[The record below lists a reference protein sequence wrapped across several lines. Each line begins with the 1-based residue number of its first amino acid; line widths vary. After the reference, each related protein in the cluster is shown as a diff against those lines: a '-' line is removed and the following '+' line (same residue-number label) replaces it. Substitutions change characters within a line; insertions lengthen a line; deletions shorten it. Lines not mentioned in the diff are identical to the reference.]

1 MTQPSIRARCL
12 AALVVAAG
20 SLPPLPPQ
28 AAGGEI
34 LGKVFRGMSRAV
46 EDRHARGPATMVDC
60 RVEQLAG
67 EIDWL
72 EKYIGRYGSIVAKH
86 PDVWGQSRLTRHR
99 VEYEKLLVAE
109 LGSFKELN
117 NASLRRSDQSFLG
130 MALAVQAAA
139 SPRATIPSSGA
150 TSSVMNMIS
159 TGADPA
165 EAIPFT
171 RNAPF
176 AATDKP
182 FATFGLAD
190 ENTIG
195 LEPTIHLD
203 HLDRYVK
210 HLQELRRINE
220 GDDNGDS
227 PGYALNLV
235 RIPVSVLPGQFTQR
249 GHGAEITVTADLQLG
264 DDLLPTTFR
273 NLVINDLVDTIAPS
287 LTFAANDPET
297 RSAAWTEVNQNAVR
311 RKIAVTEAQA
321 QRWQHEYDRLAQDV
335 KKAEEAQNSLAS
347 KLIDN
352 LSSID
357 VLALKTTELQALF
370 NPSVEARASVPVAD
384 DAAQKKRNASM
395 AIKSLFAD
403 GPAALSAQ
411 SDQKRKAHNTA
422 INRASQALAAFTQ
435 RGGQQ
440 NLSELI
446 ETARQEVV
454 RDNPLQSLEAS
465 KADTM
470 QFDRNAAKDKLNRII
485 ADLNTARRS
494 LGDTTKTLRAL
505 RAKLSSA
512 SPAAIPSTKSRRSR
526 LPIPPSQFVDVGG
539 VQQVSL
545 LVTRTYE
552 ALSSHP
558 ANRPCIDYNDVRG
571 LLGEELQAAYDLL
584 SQPTF
589 QAVWADLAGWNIP
602 ELVRTRQINRLEA
615 VRCAFLGQLG
625 FEDALPTPPGT
636 EVADAGPPCCDA
648 DGPCCNKTECH
659 RICRTVTGAL
669 AWMILVESALLN
681 ERLIEDMQTAA
692 SSQGRLTAPGGGCA
706 GPFYGPHPAPEAR
719 LAFNDY
725 VRLRWPIR
733 VFALDPVAQEQN
745 IEDMY
750 SKQREMQIAMAV
762 AANGGR
768 LNSQAAMRYARRLET
783 DMATIALNKTAVA
796 FSHGS
801 DTFGWR
807 FYPRFQSPPT
817 RNNIAA
823 FADTLIGS
831 NSQTR
836 DLADRRLEPGIRE
849 CTAIIVMPSF
859 VPYVTFDVRT
869 NWFSLNHP
877 QQTDL
882 NMRRTLELSRSI
894 KAMQNSAAHCAQCAG
909 LYRDGEVARLL
920 RRVDQ
925 LDRELPLQSM
935 LAQIPYENTSGGFEL
950 FNTGVTDL
958 APELV
963 GWYGAPGI
971 DPNGATTL
979 FLVGKGFSVLDT
991 RVVAGGKLA
1000 TDVELLSRQVVKVV
1014 IPSGVMPIKKPSA
1027 RDCCPP
1033 PERGPCAATTTSGLE
1048 PQALGWSNA
1057 PALQGATAARRLA
1070 APGPLR
1076 AAAAS
1081 RPGGG
1086 RVVPVANTEDPEPL
1100 ALPAAAAKGAADAAS
1115 AEPVAA
1121 PSPSPL
1127 VGGRAGSAT
1136 DDDALW
1142 MGGPCAAAA
1151 DCATCPTAGAAGDDG
1166 SEGEPDPGCGQ
1177 DCLLMDYVDVHLVT
1191 PYGVSGH
1198 LLVPVAVTTDRPDPP
1213 AATGL
1218 SFEPLSTLK
1227 LFFKKN
1233 AGAASV
1239 DDFFF
1244 VTPDE
1249 IAIQAPKTFIPPTKA
1264 SIRLTLKDVGDPRNP
1279 VTVATFSV
1287 PAPAFNS
1294 RDGRYAV
1301 SGEDLRNFVGDTS
1314 RPATDKTLRG
1324 GLKPYLDYLLA
1335 TVKEDPLPD
1344 GVPKLFEVSAAL
1356 VADGYVVPIDGKI
1369 AVEAT
1374 PVAGK

>member
-1 MTQPSIRARCL
+1 MRQPSIRARWCV
-12 AALVVAAG
+12 ALVVAAG
-20 SLPPLPPQ
+20 SFPPLPPR

-46 EDRHARGPATMVDC
+46 EDRHARGPATQVDC
-60 RVEQLAG
+60 SVEQLAG

-72 EKYIGRYGSIVAKH
+72 EKYIQRYGSIVAKH

-99 VEYEKLLVAE
+99 VEYEKILAAQKD
-109 LGSFKELN
+109 GFRELN

-130 MALAVQAAA
+130 MALALQAAA
-139 SPRATIPSSGA
+139 TPGANIPSSDA
-150 TSSVMNMIS
+150 TSSVMNLIS
-159 TGADPA
+159 TGTNPK

-171 RNAPF
+171 RTAPF
-176 AATDKP
+176 AATKDS
-182 FATFGLAD
+182 FASFGLD
-190 ENTIG
+190 DNNIG

-235 RIPVSVLPGQFTQR
+235 RIPVSVLPGQFTQH

-273 NLVINDLVDTIAPS
+273 NLVINDLVDTLAPS

-297 RSAAWTEVNQNAVR
+297 RASAWAEVNR
-311 RKIAVTEAQA
+311 RAIQRTIEQAQA
-321 QRWQHEYDRLAQDV
+321 VVHTLQEQYDKLVKEAAEAEAVQNLLAQKVIDALPESV
-335 KKAEEAQNSLAS
+335 PKLRKDKMKKPFMTPQSGISMARNQSL
-347 KLIDN
+347 DQ
-352 LSSID
+352 
-357 VLALKTTELQALF
+357 QALG
-370 NPSVEARASVPVAD
+370 AR
-384 DAAQKKRNASM
+384 N
-395 AIKSLFAD
+395 AIKSLFVDDSAEATTAD
-403 GPAALSAQ
+403 DSQPRRATRALEHVS
-411 SDQKRKAHNTA
+411 S
-422 INRASQALAAFTQ
+422 ALAAIDDGNKLTVEELGAAFDDVSQ
-435 RGGQQ
+435 REPALFSIAKKAKAKEDSRDATEVDL
-440 NLSELI
+440 NIKKSEL
-446 ETARQEVV
+446 AA
-454 RDNPLQSLEAS
+454 AS
-465 KADTM
+465 RRLGD
-470 QFDRNAAKDKLNRII
+470 AAKN
-485 ADLNTARRS
+485 
-494 LGDTTKTLRAL
+494 LRAL

-512 SPAAIPSTKSRRSR
+512 SPASIPATKSRRSR
-526 LPIPPSQFVDVGG
+526 LPIPPSQFIDVGG

-552 ALSSHP
+552 ALNSHP

-571 LLGEELQAAYDLL
+571 LLSEELQAAYDLL
-584 SQPTF
+584 AQPSF
-589 QAVWADLAGWNIP
+589 RQVWCDLASWNIP

-625 FEDALPTPPGT
+625 FEDALPAPPGT
-636 EVADAGPPCCDA
+636 DGADAGPPCCDD
-648 DGPCCNKTECH
+648 DGPCCNRTECH
-659 RICRTVTGAL
+659 RICRTVTGTL
-669 AWMILVESALLN
+669 AWMVLVESALLN

-692 SSQGRLTAPGGGCA
+692 SSQGRATAPGGA
-706 GPFYGPHPAPEAR
+706 WSGPFYGPDPSPEAR
-719 LAFNDY
+719 RSFNDY

-745 IEDMY
+745 IEDTY
-750 SKQREMQIAMAV
+750 SKQREMQIALAV

-831 NSQTR
+831 NSQKR

-877 QQTDL
+877 QQTDQ
-882 NMRRTLELSRSI
+882 NMRRTLELSRSV

-920 RRVDQ
+920 RRVEQ

-935 LAQIPYENTSGGFEL
+935 LTQIPYENTSGGFEL

-971 DPNGATTL
+971 DPDGATTL

-991 RVVAGGKLA
+991 RVVAGGRLA
-1000 TDVELLSRQVVKVV
+1000 TDVELMSRQVVKVV
-1014 IPSGVMPIKKPSA
+1014 IPPGVKPIKKPSCA
-1027 RDCCPP
+1027 SPAAAPCPAVP
-1033 PERGPCAATTTSGLE
+1033 DTPCPG
-1048 PQALGWSNA
+1048 
-1057 PALQGATAARRLA
+1057 TAARRS
-1070 APGPLR
+1070 
-1076 AAAAS
+1076 S
-1081 RPGGG
+1081 RPTAG
-1086 RVVPVANTEDPEPL
+1086 RSLATTAVPRPAVPRSERGPVVTVAMDEVATPL
-1100 ALPAAAAKGAADAAS
+1100 ALPPGVAS
-1115 AEPVAA
+1115 PTALPESVLAPA
-1121 PSPSPL
+1121 PSGVVL
-1127 VGGRAGSAT
+1127 GAGSKA
-1136 DDDALW
+1136 DGGAPW
-1142 MGGPCAAAA
+1142 MVGPCPSAA
-1151 DCATCPTAGAAGDDG
+1151 DCGPSGTADDATFDQ
-1166 SEGEPDPGCGQ
+1166 EPDPGCGQ
-1177 DCLLMDYVDVHLVT
+1177 DCVRMDYIDVHLVT

-1198 LLVPVAVTTDRPDPP
+1198 LLVPVAAKAAQPDPAP
-1213 AATGL
+1213 AAGL
-1218 SFEPLSTLK
+1218 EFAPQTKLQ
-1227 LFFKKN
+1227 LFFKKSLEN
-1233 AGAASV
+1233 GTAVSV

-1244 VTPDE
+1244 VDHDA
-1249 IAIQAPKTFIPPTKA
+1249 IAIETPQAFIPPATA
-1264 SIRLTLKDVGDPRNP
+1264 SIRLTLKDVGDPANP
-1279 VTVATFSV
+1279 VTVASFSV
-1287 PAPAFNS
+1287 PAPKFIAAS
-1294 RDGRYAV
+1294 RRYEI

-1335 TVKEDPLPD
+1335 TAGADPLPD
-1344 GVPKLFEVSAAL
+1344 GVTKVFEIQAAL
-1356 VADGYVVPIDGKI
+1356 VADGYVVPIDGTI

-1374 PVAGK
+1374 PIAGNK

>member
-1 MTQPSIRARCL
+1 
-12 AALVVAAG
+12 
-20 SLPPLPPQ
+20 
-28 AAGGEI
+28 
-34 LGKVFRGMSRAV
+34 
-46 EDRHARGPATMVDC
+46 
-60 RVEQLAG
+60 
-67 EIDWL
+67 
-72 EKYIGRYGSIVAKH
+72 
-86 PDVWGQSRLTRHR
+86 
-99 VEYEKLLVAE
+99 
-109 LGSFKELN
+109 
-117 NASLRRSDQSFLG
+117 
-130 MALAVQAAA
+130 
-139 SPRATIPSSGA
+139 
-150 TSSVMNMIS
+150 
-159 TGADPA
+159 
-165 EAIPFT
+165 
-171 RNAPF
+171 
-176 AATDKP
+176 
-182 FATFGLAD
+182 
-190 ENTIG
+190 
-195 LEPTIHLD
+195 
-203 HLDRYVK
+203 
-210 HLQELRRINE
+210 
-220 GDDNGDS
+220 
-227 PGYALNLV
+227 
-235 RIPVSVLPGQFTQR
+235 
-249 GHGAEITVTADLQLG
+249 
-264 DDLLPTTFR
+264 
-273 NLVINDLVDTIAPS
+273 
-287 LTFAANDPET
+287 
-297 RSAAWTEVNQNAVR
+297 
-311 RKIAVTEAQA
+311 
-321 QRWQHEYDRLAQDV
+321 
-335 KKAEEAQNSLAS
+335 
-347 KLIDN
+347 
-352 LSSID
+352 
-357 VLALKTTELQALF
+357 
-370 NPSVEARASVPVAD
+370 
-384 DAAQKKRNASM
+384 
-395 AIKSLFAD
+395 
-403 GPAALSAQ
+403 
-411 SDQKRKAHNTA
+411 
-422 INRASQALAAFTQ
+422 
-435 RGGQQ
+435 
-440 NLSELI
+440 
-446 ETARQEVV
+446 
-454 RDNPLQSLEAS
+454 
-465 KADTM
+465 
-470 QFDRNAAKDKLNRII
+470 
-485 ADLNTARRS
+485 
-494 LGDTTKTLRAL
+494 
-505 RAKLSSA
+505 
-512 SPAAIPSTKSRRSR
+512 
-526 LPIPPSQFVDVGG
+526 
-539 VQQVSL
+539 
-545 LVTRTYE
+545 
-552 ALSSHP
+552 
-558 ANRPCIDYNDVRG
+558 
-571 LLGEELQAAYDLL
+571 
-584 SQPTF
+584 
-589 QAVWADLAGWNIP
+589 
-602 ELVRTRQINRLEA
+602 
-615 VRCAFLGQLG
+615 
-625 FEDALPTPPGT
+625 
-636 EVADAGPPCCDA
+636 
-648 DGPCCNKTECH
+648 
-659 RICRTVTGAL
+659 
-669 AWMILVESALLN
+669 MILVESALLN

-768 LNSQAAMRYARRLET
+768 LNAQAAMRYARRLET

-836 DLADRRLEPGIRE
+836 DRADRRLEPGIRE

-877 QQTDL
+877 QQTDQ

-935 LAQIPYENTSGGFEL
+935 LTQIPYENTSGGFEL

-1057 PALQGATAARRLA
+1057 PPLQGETAARRLA

-1198 LLVPVAVTTDRPDPP
+1198 LLVPVAVATDRPDPP